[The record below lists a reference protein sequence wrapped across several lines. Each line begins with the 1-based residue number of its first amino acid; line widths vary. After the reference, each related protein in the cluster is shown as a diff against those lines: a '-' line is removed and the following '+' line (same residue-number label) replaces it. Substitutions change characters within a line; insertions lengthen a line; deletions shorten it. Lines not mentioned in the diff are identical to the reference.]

1 MHDDVKTNIIRKI
14 ICHKNV
20 LTTTGFITNVVRTN
34 VKEKVRSDFRFYYK
48 NVLTTTVFITN
59 VVRTNVKEPS
69 SNLFQVLLSWTVV
82 ASS

>member
-34 VKEKVRSDFRFYYK
+34 VKE
-48 NVLTTTVFITN
+48 
-59 VVRTNVKEPS
+59 PS
-69 SNLFQVLLSWTVV
+69 
-82 ASS
+82 